1 MKSYRHFYQ
10 YTDIGAIYV
19 YRNTHSKNAFEL
31 VAVSEHSQ
39 IPHQGIHILNRPFVS
54 NGARFGSSLLS
65 LGRLDSDIYEDF
77 AVGSPYENSGKGVVY
92 VFRGNDHF
100 WAKEG
105 KRYMLLK

>member
-77 AVGSPYENSGKGVVY
+77 AVGAPYENSGEGVVY
-92 VFRGNDHF
+92 VFRGNDDF

-105 KRYMLLK
+105 KWYMLLK